1 MRAITIYNCYRQA
14 QLGVKVST
22 LENFFK
28 SGRSVQI
35 SKGEIVIRGDEASA
49 DVYYVSKGLIKV
61 YSINDQ
67 GEEYIHILYKSGD
80 IFPLILAFKG
90 RQRRVFYEALD
101 SVVLWKVTKDRF
113 IDHVKQN
120 TSPDIYSLIEQMA
133 EQFNIYADRVDNLQ
147 YKSASER
154 VVYRLLFLASR
165 FGRRTGNEITI
176 DAPITHKVIASS
188 INLTRE
194 SVSREIEKLSDA
206 GIISTDTGKIV
217 IKDIEKLSKGFSEP
231 VSLDLW
237 GLQ

>member
-1 MRAITIYNCYRQA
+1 
-14 QLGVKVST
+14 VFS
-22 LENFFK
+22 LENFFE
-28 SGRSVQI
+28 SGRSVHV
-35 SKGEIVIRGDEASA
+35 SKGEIVIRGDEVSA

-90 RQRRVFYEALD
+90 RQRRVFYEAMD
-101 SVVLWKVTKDRF
+101 SVILWKVPKDRF
-113 IDHVKQN
+113 IKHVKQN

-133 EQFNIYADRVDNLQ
+133 EQFNVYADRIDNLQ

-165 FGRRTGNEITI
+165 FGRKTGSEIII

-194 SVSREIEKLSDA
+194 SVSREIEKLSET
-206 GIISTDTGKIV
+206 GIISSGAGKIV
-217 IKDIEKLSKGFSEP
+217 IKDIQRLSKEFSEP

-237 GLQ
+237 GLK